1 MLVPLSPTRR
11 CEALGYGLEVH
22 PRIGSALV
30 SHRPTHVG
38 MRIGY
43 LPSSSSGWT
52 RTNLGYV
59 HEFAFPLGHRGTVL
73 SNSLTLTASTQ
84 AV

>member
-1 MLVPLSPTRR
+1 LPVRSFKTDSCPLAYFKCREQQMLVPLSPTRLS
-11 CEALGYGLEVH
+11 EAPGYGLEVH

-43 LPSSSSGWT
+43 LPS
-52 RTNLGYV
+52 
-59 HEFAFPLGHRGTVL
+59 
-73 SNSLTLTASTQ
+73 
-84 AV
+84 